1 MPNLNEFLSNES
13 KEVKDKPYELETLSG
28 VRACIK
34 CDEDVS
40 GAYWD
45 PIELVM
51 SWRCSKGHETTFKVG

>member
-1 MPNLNEFLSNES
+1 MPDLNEFLNPKVE
-13 KEVKDKPYELETLSG
+13 EKPYDLEYLNGIRPCS
-28 VRACIK
+28 K

-51 SWRCSKGHETTFKVG
+51 SWRCSQGHDTIFKVQ

>member
-1 MPNLNEFLSNES
+1 MPNLDEFLGGKDS
-13 KEVKDKPYELETLSG
+13 KPAEKSYELEQLNG
-28 VRACIK
+28 VRACSK

-51 SWRCSKGHETTFKVG
+51 SWRCSKGHESVFKVS

>member
-1 MPNLNEFLSNES
+1 MPDLNEFLNKKSE
-13 KEVKDKPYELETLSG
+13 EKPYELEYLNG
-28 VRACIK
+28 VRACSK

-51 SWRCSKGHETTFKVG
+51 SWRCSKAHETTFKVN